1 MQIYTFRYMR
11 DYQVIDEA
19 VFQVNSLDEAWKRAT
34 QKLESKKSEKDKGY
48 VKVELV
54 KAELARK

>member
-19 VFQVNSLDEAWKRAT
+19 VFQVNSLDEAWRRAT
-34 QKLESKKSEKDKGY
+34 QKLESKKNEKDKGY
-48 VKVELV
+48 VKVELI
-54 KAELARK
+54 KAEVARK

>member
-34 QKLESKKSEKDKGY
+34 QKLESKKSGKDKGY
-48 VKVELV
+48 VKVELI
-54 KAELARK
+54 KAEVARK